1 MATDLN
7 LTGRR
12 LSIPPDGTV
21 DLWLIDLASDADT
34 LSAMW
39 PALDAAEKARADRLA
54 TPTLRRRFVA
64 GHTNV
69 RAILAWYL
77 GLTPATVPF
86 VRDRG
91 GKPHVSGDPLAFN
104 VSHSDELTVCAVAS
118 GGRLGVDIERVRFV
132 ADAEGLADRFFS
144 RGESDEIR
152 RRPADARHRAF
163 LDTWTRKEAFVK
175 ATGEGLSRPLDS
187 FDVTTPSAGWWMRAC
202 APAPGYVGSVAHDRP
217 IAVVACRHPS
227 AIIRPDSREW
237 VAAAHRTQPDRRR
250 RGGDLHG
257 QP

>member
-1 MATDLN
+1 MAADLHV
-7 LTGRR
+7 TGGRQ
-12 LSIPPDGTV
+12 SIPADGTV
-21 DLWLIDLASDADT
+21 DLWLIDLAVDT
-34 LSAMW
+34 DTAGAMW
-39 PALDAAEKARADRLA
+39 TALDAGEKARADRLA
-54 TPTLRRRFVA
+54 TPVLRRRFVA
-64 GHTNV
+64 GHASV
-69 RAILAWYL
+69 RRILAGYL

-86 VRDRG
+86 VRDAR
-91 GKPHVSGDPLAFN
+91 GKPHVPGDPLAFN

-132 ADAEGLADRFFS
+132 ADAERLAASFFS
-144 RGESDEIR
+144 RRESDEIR
-152 RRPADARHRAF
+152 RTPADARHRAF
-163 LDTWTRKEAFVK
+163 LDIWTRKEALLK

-202 APAPGYVGSVAHDRP
+202 APSGYVGSVAHDRP
-217 IAVVACRHPS
+217 IEVVACRRPS

-237 VAAAHRTQPDRRR
+237 VGAAHRTQPDRRR